1 MKDKREKKDNVKK
14 GCVFEESRA
23 SAREMKKLGDKV
35 LVTLSPKISLY
46 RLLTIKWKE
55 GGSRGA
61 PPPCELSLSSA
72 VELLAKK

>member
-23 SAREMKKLGDKV
+23 VAREMKKIRRSGFHES
-35 LVTLSPKISLY
+35 LSPRISLY
-46 RLLTIKWKE
+46 RLPLKPIKWKE

-61 PPPCELSLSSA
+61 LPPC
-72 VELLAKK
+72 